1 MLGIGNRRRTKLQAA
16 LAGVLGVGLLSG
28 LMLGRNVIAAEPQA
42 TDKPITSAQVSKA
55 TAPLANLEDAFMAIA
70 QKMEPSV
77 VSIRV
82 NRTIRTAQQ
91 GIPDIEEFFGR
102 RGFSIPFGNMPRE
115 FRARGAGSGVIVR
128 PDGWIMTNDHVV
140 DGADKVTVQ
149 LADGR
154 ELEGNV
160 RRDFRSDIA
169 LVKIDATGLVAAELG
184 DSSTARV
191 GKWAIAFGSP
201 FELENTM
208 TVGIISARSRQQQI
222 GRGDNQ
228 RLYTGLLQTDA
239 AINPGNSGGPLVD
252 ISGRVI
258 GINVAIE
265 SPSGGNVGIGFAIPV
280 NTAKYVMDQLIT
292 TGKVTRGYLG
302 LSPRALTFAERRD
315 LSIGNGV
322 MIASVVNETPAARAG
337 FEPGDVVIKIDGKP
351 VQDDVAFRE
360 AVAAAKPGTK
370 VEFTVL
376 REGKPRTLTATL
388 EEAPDLQAAARQIE
402 EQQKAVVSKLGA
414 RFETVTPELEKKYN
428 LGSGPAG
435 AVIVEVEPGT
445 AAAEAGLRPGD
456 VVIRAN
462 GKPIA
467 KAEDINTVAN
477 GVKSGDRV
485 ALVIF
490 RDKSR
495 TLVNVTIP

>member
-1 MLGIGNRRRTKLQAA
+1 MLGTGTERRTKIRAA
-16 LAGVLGVGLLSG
+16 IAGVLGVGLLSV

-42 TDKPITSAQVSKA
+42 DKPITSAQVSKA

-102 RGFSIPFGNMPRE
+102 RGFSIPFGNAPRE

-128 PDGWIMTNDHVV
+128 ADGWIMTNDHVV
-140 DGADKVTVQ
+140 DGADKVTVM

-154 ELEGNV
+154 ELEGTV

-169 LVKIDATGLVAAELG
+169 LVKIDAGSLIAAELG

-280 NTAKYVMDQLIT
+280 NTAKIVMDQLIT

-302 LSPRALTFAERRD
+302 LRPRALTFAERRD
-315 LSIGNGV
+315 LSISNGA
-322 MIASVVNETPAARAG
+322 MIQSVENETPAARAG
-337 FEPGDVVIKIDGKP
+337 FEPGDVVIKIDGKA

-360 AVAAAKPGTK
+360 AIAAAKPSTK
-370 VEFTVL
+370 MEFTVL

-388 EEAPDLQAAARQIE
+388 EEAPDLQAVARRL
-402 EQQKAVVSKLGA
+402 EQQQQQAVVSKLGA

-428 LGSGPAG
+428 LGSGPSG
-435 AVIVEVEPGT
+435 AVIVEVEPGS

-456 VVIRAN
+456 VIVRAN
-462 GKPIA
+462 GKQIA
-467 KAEDINTVAN
+467 KAEEINIVAN
-477 GVKSGDRV
+477 AVKSGDRV

-495 TLVNVTIP
+495 TLVNVQIP